1 MLRPLSSLF
10 ATVLFLGSVA
20 SGVAQTRGALETRV
34 AQLEREREAL
44 TESLVAANQREKESA
59 EALAK
64 IKLRLSALDKNLFEI
79 GDDRL
84 VEAVASFEVLNRRVR
99 ELEETSLKLSAGIQA
114 YLKTAVAADPDARVL
129 VEVRLR
135 ELEALLGLRSKPQA
149 NISLGSL
156 RQSQVDS
163 VDSNSGLLILNVGEQ
178 AGAKIGMVFEI
189 TRGQELV
196 ADAVIAETRDNLSGL
211 LVQRLFNEAV
221 PVQLGDLASLKTQ

>member
-1 MLRPLSSLF
+1 
-10 ATVLFLGSVA
+10 
-20 SGVAQTRGALETRV
+20 
-34 AQLEREREAL
+34 
-44 TESLVAANQREKESA
+44 LVAANQREKESA

-99 ELEETSLKLSAGIQA
+99 ELEDASLKLSAGIQA

-135 ELEALLGLRSKPQA
+135 ELEALLGLRSKPQP

-189 TRGQELV
+189 TRGQERV